1 MSKQTIRMTAREI
14 VSKELDKRTKQHI
27 NAVKRGKPSPVK
39 MTAFLDAFVTA
50 IYPEHIVARS

>member
-1 MSKQTIRMTAREI
+1 MSKMTIRMTAREI

-39 MTAFLDAFVTA
+39 VTAMLDAFCDA
-50 IYPEHIVARS
+50 LNS

>member
-14 VSKELDKRTKQHI
+14 VEREFDKRIKQHT

-39 MTAFLDAFVTA
+39 VTAMLDAFAKAVMPVTINA
-50 IYPEHIVARS
+50 